1 MERQGAIPD
10 TDLEARVA
18 HFGHVTMVREV
29 QHTYDIVAFAFPP
42 VSHMPAPEK
51 TSVKGAHSLQ
61 E

>member
-1 MERQGAIPD
+1 MEGAIPD

-18 HFGHVTMVREV
+18 HFGCMTMAREV

-42 VSHMPAPEK
+42 VPEMPAPQK